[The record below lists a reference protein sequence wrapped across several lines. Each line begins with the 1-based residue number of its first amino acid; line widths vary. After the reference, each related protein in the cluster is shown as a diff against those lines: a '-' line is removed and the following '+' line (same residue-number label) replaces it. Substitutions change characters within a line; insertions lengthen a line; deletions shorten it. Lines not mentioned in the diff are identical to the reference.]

1 MAKRLKPNPA
11 LPMCPTHDHGN
22 IYSYEKDDGEMIY
35 RCIHQE
41 HDPMWGSGEQLLR
54 AATRNQ
60 WSYDEL
66 QAAAEKKKGGQVARP
81 QVVKED
87 VMDATVATTAD
98 TTGANI
104 SEVVNAAK
112 AKGMSMKDL
121 ATKANV
127 NLGSIYNALRAHKTG
142 KVIYSAKF
150 LVALENALKD

>member
-1 MAKRLKPNPA
+1 MAKRLRANPA

-22 IYSYEKDDGEMIY
+22 IYSYEADDGEMGY

-41 HDPMWGSGEQLLR
+41 HDPLWGSGEQLLR
-54 AATRNQ
+54 AATRNR

-66 QAAAEKKKGGQVARP
+66 QAAAGNKKDRQMTRP

-87 VMDATVATTAD
+87 AMDATVATPTD
-98 TTGANI
+98 TTSGNI
-104 SEVVNAAK
+104 SEVVSAAK

-150 LVALENALKD
+150 IAALTGALKD